1 MLPQSDGFH
10 QLRRLQLQIA
20 MAGLRRLQPSGE
32 RKNRTF
38 PTTNEWV
45 KSDRDP
51 IIGLPMPAAKNIC
64 RPWRLTLEPRSP
76 LFDRSLLRRP
86 SMAAV

>member
-1 MLPQSDGFH
+1 MLPQGDGFH

-32 RKNRTF
+32 RKNPTF
-38 PTTNEWV
+38 PRTNEWV
-45 KSDRDP
+45 KSDWDP